1 MLFRSFFLPVL
12 GLIGA
17 LLFKKFRHTRNYKQC
32 RKGAVAGF
40 VVLGVIVLLFLLLLW
55 GVVA

>member
-1 MLFRSFFLPVL
+1 MTTHHESVIQASPSNS
-12 GLIGA
+12 
-17 LLFKKFRHTRNYKQC
+17 FKKFRHTRNYKQC

-55 GVVA
+55 GAVA